1 MSEECSFPFVSLFDS
16 DVVVSPA
23 DIYYCELGA
32 STEAVYDLGNEG
44 RYISVFLCPFVDG
57 LIVLYWS

>member
-1 MSEECSFPFVSLFDS
+1 MSKECHFSFISFFDL

-32 STEAVYDLGNEG
+32 STEVVYDLRNEG
-44 RYISVFLCPFVDG
+44 GYISVLLCPFVDG
-57 LIVLYWS
+57 SIVLYWS